1 VTESVKAGSIAP
13 LEGDEGRFIVRF
25 ARFVSKPGRGGQ
37 LSEALISV
45 WDRNSPAYRVY
56 LARNDAGNG
65 RSVIAVKSIWDDAAR
80 MREAVGELDRPY
92 RFEEYEQHV
101 ESWSIEFFE
110 VFHLVKPALTTQGQR
125 SDPAEA
131 GE

>member
-1 VTESVKAGSIAP
+1 VTASVKAGDIAT

-37 LSEALISV
+37 LSEALASV

-56 LARNDAGNG
+56 LARNDAGDG
-65 RSVIAVKSIWDDAAR
+65 RSVIAVKSIWEDAAR
-80 MREAVGELDRPY
+80 MREAIGGLDRPY

-110 VFHLVKPALTTQGQR
+110 VFHIVKPAVATDGQR
-125 SDPAEA
+125 PTPDTA